1 MSIRRSARRVSYTQ
15 IDNAVFAPGL
25 SFRAMGLLAFLLSKP
40 DHWEVS
46 VAHLVNFSADS
57 ARPDGRD
64 SIYSMI
70 DELMLAGFMRRER
83 SRGEGGK
90 MAGYDYEVFDSPQPQ
105 PSKPDADQPC
115 TAQPYTVKPTQ
126 VITDS
131 EVKTEKK
138 KELKVRAEK
147 GQLDVILPDWLP
159 LQEWMD
165 FMKMRQAMGARGK
178 LTNRAAELVVAEL
191 TKLHAAGHDPAEV
204 LRQSVMNNWRG
215 VFALKA
221 ARLPAGASRNQS
233 VNDQR
238 MAELFGAPADPMTID
253 MENSYAKLR

>member
-70 DELMLAGFMRRER
+70 DELMSAGFMRRER
-83 SRGEGGK
+83 ARGEGGK
-90 MAGYDYEVFDSPQPQ
+90 MAGYDYEVFDSPQPRQDQ
-105 PSKPDADQPC
+105 PSSDQPC

-131 EVKTEKK
+131 EVKTEVEVTTEGAPVKPKK
-138 KELKVRAEK
+138 SK
-147 GQLDVILPDWLP
+147 GVERQIPS
-159 LQEWMD
+159 WMPKDAWDD
-165 FMKMRQAMGARGK
+165 FVAMRKAMGASGK
-178 LTNRAAELVVAEL
+178 LTDRAKELIFLKLSDLKQDGQDL
-191 TKLHAAGHDPAEV
+191 TAV
-204 LRQSVMNNWRG
+204 LEQSVLNNWRG
-215 VFALKA
+215 VFPVKTINSKPPG
-221 ARLPAGASRNQS
+221 RIKHDGFGNQDYRAGVDDDGR
-233 VNDQR
+233 
-238 MAELFGAPADPMTID
+238 F
-253 MENSYAKLR
+253 